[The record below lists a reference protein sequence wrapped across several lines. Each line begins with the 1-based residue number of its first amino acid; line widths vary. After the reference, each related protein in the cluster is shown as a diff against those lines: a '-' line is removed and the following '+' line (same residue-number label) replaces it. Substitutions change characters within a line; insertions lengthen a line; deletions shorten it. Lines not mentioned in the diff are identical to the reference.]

1 MDSSQ
6 VYVLN
11 SGVQVRREN
20 FGLLFYNYHGL
31 RLHFVPIGDFIDSDF
46 FDGIQTVGSLVDS
59 LHSRK
64 NWPRQ
69 WIRERIEH
77 ILQLITQKGL
87 IYGKSIC

>member
-31 RLHFVPIGDFIDSDF
+31 RLYFVPIGDLIDSDF
-46 FDGIQTVGSLVDS
+46 FDGIQTVGSLVEV

-64 NWPRQ
+64 NQPKQ
-69 WIRERIEH
+69 WIRARIEQ
-77 ILQLITQKGL
+77 ILQLITEKGL
-87 IYGKSIC
+87 IHGESIC